1 MRKNRMKLSYV
12 YFLAL
17 SMVVLL
23 FVGAVACVRASNFD
37 IPIADVTYGVGG
49 DYPDWEGTLEI
60 NRNLTVKVSGLKHE
74 NTESGDAAIRICE
87 GATVNLVFE
96 GENVLSA
103 REAAT
108 AAGIQVENG
117 STVNIYGLDGSSLT
131 VTGGNWS
138 AGIGGIGYSG
148 GTENPACGNIN
159 IYSGN
164 ITAIGGDKGA
174 AIGSGNHSSAS
185 AINIMSGNI
194 TALGTGGGAGIGSGY
209 GTSGGSTPK
218 VGFYNGGNITISGG
232 TIKAAGYHMNFDNFD
247 QYNTDTL
254 YGEGY
259 SDTFAAGIGGGYGAS
274 SGNIIIEG
282 EADVIAIGSCG
293 GTGIGSG
300 RGRSKEKYYDA
311 EHFDVSITIRGNS
324 KVVAM
329 ATDDRRPDI
338 IGDDGGAAIGLGRGC
353 TIDGDPKGA
362 ITIEGNA
369 SVYAVAPDHAQAIG
383 ASCVVG
389 EFKKDEEGNIT
400 RPAAA
405 HVKSL
410 TISATSIVMAVGDEY
425 REAIDK
431 EYAARF
437 LLLNMDKKNYF
448 EERGD
453 FFTEDKFP
461 LKIEALNAD
470 RENSKMMFAVQKL
483 KTLNIMVHILGAS
496 RYNFIIKDYQG
507 ENREI
512 IFLSNSAEE
521 NSAQFFSDP
530 EAVKEYGVTGL
541 TTRLDREGSMDS
553 DYGALKLKI
562 EAREGIFEY
571 GSTFFCDRIEDP
583 YVIDELNSK
592 LDKEYADKLERILYF
607 DIGVKDRNG
616 EKYTEFKGGKVKVY
630 VEIPN
635 GWDKDEVL
643 ALFVRALGDET
654 FTDTQKL
661 EVIDGVT
668 YLSFEIDH
676 FSKYAL
682 FDPNKE
688 ENEHHENNEHNE
700 SDPEEENGIEI
711 NNEESSENNFL
722 STGDKILILCTA
734 LILVMIIS
742 LGCMAFLF
750 REPGK
755 RFKR

>member
-1 MRKNRMKLSYV
+1 M
-12 YFLAL
+12 
-17 SMVVLL
+17 
-23 FVGAVACVRASNFD
+23 
-37 IPIADVTYGVGG
+37 
-49 DYPDWEGTLEI
+49 
-60 NRNLTVKVSGLKHE
+60 
-74 NTESGDAAIRICE
+74 
-87 GATVNLVFE
+87 
-96 GENVLSA
+96 
-103 REAAT
+103 
-108 AAGIQVENG
+108 
-117 STVNIYGLDGSSLT
+117 
-131 VTGGNWS
+131 
-138 AGIGGIGYSG
+138 
-148 GTENPACGNIN
+148 
-159 IYSGN
+159 
-164 ITAIGGDKGA
+164 
-174 AIGSGNHSSAS
+174 
-185 AINIMSGNI
+185 
-194 TALGTGGGAGIGSGY
+194 
-209 GTSGGSTPK
+209 
-218 VGFYNGGNITISGG
+218 
-232 TIKAAGYHMNFDNFD
+232 
-247 QYNTDTL
+247 
-254 YGEGY
+254 
-259 SDTFAAGIGGGYGAS
+259 
-274 SGNIIIEG
+274 
-282 EADVIAIGSCG
+282 
-293 GTGIGSG
+293 
-300 RGRSKEKYYDA
+300 
-311 EHFDVSITIRGNS
+311 SITIRGNS

-410 TISATSIVMAVGDEY
+410 TISSTSIVMAVGDEY

-541 TTRLDREGSMDS
+541 TTRLDRDGSMDS
-553 DYGALKLKI
+553 DYGTLKLKI

-643 ALFVRALGDET
+643 ALFVRALDDET

-722 STGDKILILCTA
+722 STGDKIFILCTA